1 MLLYFNGWI
10 NIMLV
15 QLLAS
20 FYYFFS
26 GINFIS
32 PHSCNDAKIYT
43 VFQKVGSILKP
54 ATWTYDV

>member
-32 PHSCNDAKIYT
+32 PHSKKYT

-54 ATWTYDV
+54 ATWTYDA